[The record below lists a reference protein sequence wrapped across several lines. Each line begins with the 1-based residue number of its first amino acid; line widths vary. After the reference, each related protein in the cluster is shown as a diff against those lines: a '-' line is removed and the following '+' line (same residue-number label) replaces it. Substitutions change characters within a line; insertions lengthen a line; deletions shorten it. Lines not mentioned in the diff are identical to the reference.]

1 MTWDPVSLCLG
12 VLIGASFL
20 MLLLL
25 FLAHADAV
33 AERNAEPRPDPK
45 RAALVAK
52 LREKKESPRWTE

>member
-25 FLAHADAV
+25 FLAHA
-33 AERNAEPRPDPK
+33 EAEPRPDPK